1 MRFCTNESQKSKEK
15 IVEELQNLGFPVLS
29 HEVFSPIPAAKIY
42 MKENNLRP
50 YTILHRDAIEAFCD
64 VNQSD
69 ANCVLMGD
77 AADNFTYQKLNEAF
91 QVLLKTPMLLVM
103 GYGLVGIMFRVNT

>member
-1 MRFCTNESQKSKEK
+1 
-15 IVEELQNLGFPVLS
+15 
-29 HEVFSPIPAAKIY
+29 

-50 YTILHRDAIEAFCD
+50 FTILHKDAIEAFCD

-69 ANCVLMGD
+69 PNCVLMGD

-103 GYGLVGIMFRVNT
+103 GYGLVGIMFRVNTRSAICLKANKALIKSSYLVFF

>member
-1 MRFCTNESQKSKEK
+1 
-15 IVEELQNLGFPVLS
+15 
-29 HEVFSPIPAAKIY
+29 

-50 YTILHRDAIEAFCD
+50 YTILHKDAIEAFCD

-69 ANCVLMGD
+69 PNCVLMGD

-91 QVLLKTPMLLVM
+91 QVLLKTPTLLVM
-103 GYGLVGIMFRVNT
+103 GYGLVCIMFRVNCYLLLGMLLGQPFV